1 MLVKREGQLR
11 VAGVSGK
18 CMGGC
23 VRVDA
28 AACFNM
34 EECI

>member
-1 MLVKREGQLR
+1 MLVKCKGKMRF
-11 VAGVSGK
+11 AGASRK